1 MPNSPRD
8 PDDSQV
14 RGSGPFA
21 PSTDDVADH
30 RGSDS
35 ATADHL
41 PDGRNFLDEPPTV
54 ISTKKGHLGDT
65 AGRSY
70 SVTELTL
77 GKELVGQTLGHFQ
90 LDAFVGAGGMGAV
103 FRGHDTQLDRRVAIK
118 VLSGEHNT
126 KEDTVR
132 RFRNEAQSAA
142 RLDHPNI
149 ARVYYVGEDKGWNY
163 IVFEFIDG
171 TNIRDEVEKNG
182 PLEIELAVSYLVQV
196 AEALDHAAAR
206 EVVHRDIKPSNILVD
221 SQHRAKLVDMG
232 LARLHQVN
240 SQDSDLTAS
249 GMTLGTFDY
258 ISPEQAR
265 DPRSADVRSDL
276 YSLGCTFFFML
287 TGRPPFPEGTV
298 LQKLLSH
305 SGEEPPDPREFRAD
319 VPDEVVHILSR
330 LMAKNP
336 NDRYQKPGELI
347 AAALLLIDEL
357 NLAAPHVTSAVYVP
371 TTEQRSTVIERHLPW
386 VMPTIILVVV
396 VFVLEAIWTAQDDSF
411 ISEQPILTNAAEM
424 QPIVPPEKA
433 AAPEAGSLLNDGK
446 GSETVKPIEDTKPL
460 SSEPSKVVGNVA
472 EPGSKSPSMV
482 PDTTTKQPTQSDS
495 EAETSANPDSALTPA
510 AAKNVVT
517 VPTDAATL
525 YEAIAKAQA
534 DPGLDTIELRYSGEL
549 GVERPLILDNAS
561 LTIRAAEGYSPVINF
576 RPVEVDPVDRMIR
589 VSSNKL
595 SLQNVHI
602 KIALPQASMQ
612 VWSLFGL
619 ENAELDLDGCQVTV
633 QRIDEMMIPESLR
646 RATAVVSILPT
657 SVESAAP
664 STLSMARYSIVRI
677 KNSMVRGE
685 TSLIRTNGQQPLRVS
700 CENSLLTVSGNLLN
714 SNSNA
719 TKREVSGIVQFK
731 LANCTIDTG
740 SSVFQREGTWTI
752 PLKVPMT
759 DCIVTWG
766 KTKPLLWQRSS
777 TQTIE
782 ELTKSLD
789 LECEDNVYFMG
800 VSSREMMLLE
810 STAGTSSKTSVDY
823 TRWKTMWD
831 DLFSEPSESVWASPL
846 PSASSYSKRLPV
858 DYELLGDFSENPAVR
873 PDERNAGVEFL
884 ELPFGK
890 SPLAGASESE
900 AATTN

>member
-1 MPNSPRD
+1 MPDSPRD
-8 PDDSQV
+8 PEDSQA

-21 PSTDDVADH
+21 PTTGDVSDP

-41 PDGRNFLDEPPTV
+41 PDGRNFLEEPPTV
-54 ISTKKGHLGDT
+54 ISSKKGSVADST
-65 AGRSY
+65 GRSY
-70 SVTELTL
+70 SVAELTL

-103 FRGHDTQLDRRVAIK
+103 FRGHDTQLDRRVAVK

-171 TNIRDEVEKNG
+171 TNIRDEVECNG

-196 AEALDHAAAR
+196 AEALDHASTR

-357 NLAAPHVTSAVYVP
+357 SLAAPHVTAAVYVP

-386 VMPTIILVVV
+386 VMPAIILVVV

-411 ISEQPILTNAAEM
+411 ISEQPTFSNATEM
-424 QPIVPPEKA
+424 QPIVPLDKQSVPDSA
-433 AAPEAGSLLNDGK
+433 SV
-446 GSETVKPIEDTKPL
+446 SENKTNSNTVTPIEDTKPIPVEVPQVVEGAGGGATN
-460 SSEPSKVVGNVA
+460 STMPEPTTSVPAVAKTEVPPATNVA
-472 EPGSKSPSMV
+472 ATPS
-482 PDTTTKQPTQSDS
+482 
-495 EAETSANPDSALTPA
+495 A
-510 AAKNVVT
+510 AVAKNVVT

-534 DPGLDTIELRYSGEL
+534 DPGLDTIELRYTGEL
-549 GVERPLILDNAS
+549 GVERPLILDSTS
-561 LTIRAAEGYSPVINF
+561 LTIRAAAGYSPVIAF
-576 RPVEVDPVDRMIR
+576 SPLEYEPLDRMILI
-589 VSSNKL
+589 SSNKL
-595 SLQNVHI
+595 LLDQVHVKI
-602 KIALPQASMQ
+602 KLPPVSMQ
-612 VWSLFGL
+612 TWSLFRL
-619 ENAELDLDGCQVTV
+619 ENAELELNGCQVTV
-633 QRIDEMMIPESLR
+633 QRDDEMMIPDAIR
-646 RATAVVSILPT
+646 RATAVISALPAP
-657 SVESAAP
+657 VESVA
-664 STLSMARYSIVRI
+664 SSSIGMARYSIVRV

-685 TSLIRTNGQQPLRVS
+685 ASLIRTNGQQPLRVS
-700 CENSLLTVSGNLLN
+700 CENSVLAMSGNLLS
-714 SNSNA
+714 SNSTA
-719 TKREVSGIVQFK
+719 TQKEVTGIVQFK

-752 PLKVPMT
+752 PLKVPMN

-766 KTKPLLWQRSS
+766 KTRPLLLQRSS

-789 LECEDNVYFMG
+789 IECEDNVYSMG
-800 VSSREMMLLE
+800 TSAREMMLLE

-831 DLFSEPSESVWASPL
+831 DLFSEPSESLWATPL
-846 PSASSYSKRLPV
+846 PTATSYSKRSPT
-858 DYELLGDFSENPAVR
+858 DYLLLDDFSENPAVR
-873 PDERNAGVEFL
+873 PDERNAGVDFS

-890 SPLAGASESE
+890 SPLAGASSSSST
-900 AATTN
+900 TTN